1 MISRGAE
8 SVEPGVQSFVQRICG
23 RLNVSAVILFGS
35 RARGDWLESS
45 DVDLLVVSADW
56 EGVPHLTR
64 LERLFAEWA
73 QASRLGADLIG
84 LTPEEYRRRAQE
96 LSIVGEI
103 AREGIVVYAVPD
115 WVRPVP
121 R

>member
-1 MISRGAE
+1 MAYQAAE
-8 SVEPGVQSFVQRICG
+8 
-23 RLNVSAVILFGS
+23 
-35 RARGDWLESS
+35 
-45 DVDLLVVSADW
+45 DVP
-56 EGVPHLTR
+56 ELTR
-64 LERLFAEWA
+64 LERFFAEWA
-73 QASRLGADLIG
+73 KVSPLGADVIG